1 MKYVLLA
8 VVAIAAL
15 VLLMTIIGSTLPT
28 GHTASRKAHFRQTPQ
43 ALFEVISGPGEWRS
57 SLQRIEPLTPVN
69 GRKRWKEF
77 DKRGDGVTYE
87 LVESTPPL
95 RQVTRIADDS
105 LPYGGSWTIELA
117 PAAGGSM
124 VSITERGEVKNPI
137 FRFISKFVTGH
148 YQSIDLYLGDLAKR
162 FDERL
167 IIEN

>member
-1 MKYVLLA
+1 MKYLVILLVA
-8 VVAIAAL
+8 VAAL
-15 VLLMTIIGSTLPT
+15 VLLMMLIGSTLPT
-28 GHTASRKAHFRQTPQ
+28 GHTTSRRARFRQTPQ

-77 DKRGDGVTYE
+77 DKRGDGITFE

-105 LPYGGSWTIELA
+105 LPFSGSWTIELA
-117 PAAGGSM
+117 PAAGGSI
-124 VSITERGEVKNPI
+124 VLITERGEVKNPL

-148 YQSIDLYLGDLAKR
+148 YQSIDQYLGDLAKR
-162 FDERL
+162 FDQRL
-167 IIEN
+167 IIED